1 MDSKSTQNQPAVQ
14 GSKRKRQISSEET
27 EDAVNSILPKKRR
40 ESSGG
45 TESALDDSGFADE
58 DEKVFHPAFRG
69 QNGNNG
75 MEVARSPAS
84 SPSSPLGSNCLRGE
98 VVIGG
103 SQPKQSLPSKARNRR
118 RIPKIRMKT
127 RTVIVTRAVTV
138 DTRVMILT
146 QTKRVRRWWRSRV
159 VPQSFS
165 APRWPRS
172 RSTTRR

>member
-1 MDSKSTQNQPAVQ
+1 MKSFLCRFSTLH
-14 GSKRKRQISSEET
+14 SEDRT
-27 EDAVNSILPKKRR
+27 
-40 ESSGG
+40 G
-45 TESALDDSGFADE
+45 TTGW
-58 DEKVFHPAFRG
+58 RWT
-69 QNGNNG
+69 
-75 MEVARSPAS
+75 RSPAS

-98 VVIGG
+98 VVIGE

-172 RSTTRR
+172 RSTTRRWSQVLRWRQPYEGCPPLAWPSDGLGTGAS